1 MQMYNLKICIDLLQT
16 GQKSA
21 FEIGEVRRLLEVT
34 SLFEQRKVKRLL
46 EVTTL
51 QGITFLSCAEY
62 MPNLKNLAYLSFT
75 QVSVQN
81 IQIKRAE
88 NIYSLL
94 SLRVCFERILRF
106 FLAILLFS
114 SFFLQAFL
122 PLKAQTSDT
131 TFHIVKQFPFSPTF
145 LTTDALQQIYLAT
158 EEGQI
163 LKLDKD
169 GTLLFEYNN
178 DRLGNIGT
186 IDATNPFTILVYYP
200 DLASIILL
208 DRTLSPI
215 KEINLLDLAIFE
227 PPVVAMANDNT
238 IWLYDPINYQLKK
251 INKAG
256 KIIFQSRRLNQVI
269 QAPIQANFLL
279 ERNNQ
284 LFLNDPVHGIF
295 IFDGFGQ
302 LKQQVPI
309 TRLPQFQVLNNQLV
323 YFKEGVLKRFSLDV
337 LEEENVA
344 VPFNME
350 GIEMIL
356 PMKGQFLVVK
366 QNEVLLVE

>member
-1 MQMYNLKICIDLLQT
+1 MRMYNPKALVD
-16 GQKSA
+16 
-21 FEIGEVRRLLEVT
+21 
-34 SLFEQRKVKRLL
+34 
-46 EVTTL
+46 
-51 QGITFLSCAEY
+51 
-62 MPNLKNLAYLSFT
+62 MPNFINLAYLSFT
-75 QVSVQN
+75 QTSVQN
-81 IQIKRAE
+81 MWVKRAE
-88 NIYSLL
+88 NVYSLL
-94 SLRVCFERILRF
+94 SLSVRFEQILRL
-106 FLAILLFS
+106 FLVILLFS

-256 KIIFQSRRLNQVI
+256 KILFQSRRLNQLI
-269 QAPIQANFLL
+269 QTPIQATFLL

-284 LFLNDPVHGIF
+284 LLLNDPVHGIF
-295 IFDGFGQ
+295 VFDGFGQ
-302 LKQQVPI
+302 LKQQLPI
-309 TRLPQFQVLNNQLV
+309 TGVTQFQVFNNQLI
-323 YFKEGVLKRFSLDV
+323 YFKEGVLKQFSLDV
-337 LEEENVA
+337 LKEENVA
-344 VPFNME
+344 VPFDME
-350 GIEMIL
+350 KIAMIL
-356 PMKGQFLVVK
+356 PMKERFLVVK
-366 QNEVLLVE
+366 KKEILIVK